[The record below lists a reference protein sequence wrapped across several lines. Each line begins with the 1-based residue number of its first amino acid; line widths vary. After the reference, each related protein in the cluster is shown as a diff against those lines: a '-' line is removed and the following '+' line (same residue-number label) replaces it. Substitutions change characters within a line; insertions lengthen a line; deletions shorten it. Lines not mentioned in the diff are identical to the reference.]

1 MHVAPDMGRWSG
13 RIDSEGDLARRWHQV
28 IAPWTELSAPGV
40 ALLGLA
46 SDEGV
51 RRNQGR
57 PGAAEGPAA
66 LRRALAGVPVH
77 GSRPLWDAGDVVCE
91 DGNLE
96 AAQQAAAQQVACLL
110 ANGQFPV
117 VIGGGHEMAYATFC
131 GLEAF
136 LGSPADTPRIG
147 IINFD
152 AHFDLRQA
160 GESTSGTPF
169 AQIAER
175 CAARGWPFRYLC
187 LGVAETGNTGA
198 LYATARRLG
207 VQWISDGALT
217 GWRLTEAEQVVDAFM
232 ADCDHLYL
240 SIDLDVFPAGQ
251 APGVSAPAACGVAV
265 PVVEALIERIR
276 ASGRLRL
283 ADIAELNPRFDQDGH
298 TARLAARLVHHL
310 YR

>member
-1 MHVAPDMGRWSG
+1 MHVAPDMARWSG
-13 RIDSEGDLARRWHQV
+13 RIDSEGDLARRWHQDV
-28 IAPWTELSAPGV
+28 GPWTEESAPGV
-40 ALLGLA
+40 ALLGFA

-57 PGAAEGPAA
+57 TGAAEGPAA
-66 LRRALAGVPVH
+66 VRRALAGLPVH
-77 GSRPLWDAGDVVCE
+77 SDRPLWDAGDVCCD

-96 AAQQAAAQQVACLL
+96 AAQQDAAQHVARLL
-110 ANGQFPV
+110 NSGQFPV
-117 VIGGGHEMAYATFC
+117 VVGGGHEVAYATFC
-131 GLEAF
+131 GLEQF
-136 LGSPADTPRIG
+136 LGGSADRPRIG

-152 AHFDLRQA
+152 AHFDLRQS

-169 AQIAER
+169 AQIADR

-187 LGVAETGNTGA
+187 LGVSETGNTGA

-207 VQWISDGALT
+207 VQWISDGDLT
-217 GWRLTEAEQVVDAFM
+217 GWRLAEVEQMLDAFM
-232 ADCDHLYL
+232 DGCDHLYL

-265 PVVEALIERIR
+265 PVVETLMERIR
-276 ASGRLRL
+276 ASGRLRV

-298 TARLAARLVHHL
+298 TARLAARLIHRL
-310 YR
+310 CR